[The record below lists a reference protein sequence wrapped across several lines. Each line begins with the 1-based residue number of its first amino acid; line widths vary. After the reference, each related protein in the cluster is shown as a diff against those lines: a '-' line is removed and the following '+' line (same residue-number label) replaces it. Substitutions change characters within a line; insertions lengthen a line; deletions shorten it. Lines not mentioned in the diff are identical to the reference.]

1 MYNGV
6 MEVWKECFGFSK
18 YEVSTEGRVRN
29 KKTKRILSTYSGD
42 KGYIKVGLF
51 SDSKKKYVIKVH
63 RLVALTYIAKPDD
76 LSQVD
81 HINRNRADNRLENL
95 RWSSPASNSLNRLRR
110 KVRIEVIKNII
121 AMHESGSSLDEIYAA
136 HTY

>member
-1 MYNGV
+1 MYNEV

-29 KKTKRILSTYSGD
+29 KKTKRILSTYSD
-42 KGYIKVGLF
+42 DRGYIKVGLS
-51 SDSKKKYVIKVH
+51 SDSNKKCVVKVH
-63 RLVALTYIAKPDD
+63 RLVALTYLAQPDE

-95 RWSSPASNSLNRLRR
+95 RWASPVSNSLNRLPR

-121 AMHESGSSLDEIYAA
+121 AMHESGSTLDEIYAA